1 MGRSCFFRPSP
12 RLHHA
17 RSRSQVHLKEWIEF
31 QIRDKADMP
40 LKLAQEELHA
50 MMEKLEESL
59 TRKVL
64 QSPRGGARS

>member
-1 MGRSCFFRPSP
+1 M
-12 RLHHA
+12 L
-17 RSRSQVHLKEWIEF
+17 LKEWTEF

-40 LKLAQEELHA
+40 LKLAQEELQA

>member
-1 MGRSCFFRPSP
+1 M
-12 RLHHA
+12 
-17 RSRSQVHLKEWIEF
+17 HLNEWIEF

-40 LKLAQEELHA
+40 LKLAHEELHA

-64 QSPRGGARS
+64 QSPRGGVRS

>member
-1 MGRSCFFRPSP
+1 MAVTW
-12 RLHHA
+12 RLHA
-17 RSRSQVHLKEWIEF
+17 QVLLKEWTEF

-40 LKLAQEELHA
+40 LKLAQEELQA

-64 QSPRGGARS
+64 QSPRGGAR